1 MKIDN
6 LAVEKSSAAVR
17 EVKIGD
23 GKASTPVSASSAS
36 PAAAAAAGKIC
47 ESLELAVTVADKSNL
62 ANYLTLPRAAQ
73 AVIKNLR

>member
-6 LAVEKSSAAVR
+6 LAVETSSAAVR

-36 PAAAAAAGKIC
+36 LAAAAAGRIC

>member
-6 LAVEKSSAAVR
+6 LAVETSSTAVR

-36 PAAAAAAGKIC
+36 PAAAAAGRIC
-47 ESLELAVTVADKSNL
+47 ESLELAATVADKSNL
-62 ANYLTLPRAAQ
+62 ANYLTLPSAAR